1 MSGRSP
7 GVGRPR
13 APALPARF
21 RIVDAPVQ
29 TFGGEAHRVRDTKG
43 DELAVHED
51 LQRIGSIS
59 GGERDVA
66 AQAEGVVLI
75 HPGVVAGQG
84 AARVPHALELRPREW
99 IERPAFRTV
108 LSRRGRTVERPVAFA
123 PVEAREMTA
132 RQRQPDDS
140 VAIDVHAARPVSIH
154 GRLGLVPRHLVDFRQ
169 SGGRWVLAGI
179 QPNDRAG
186 KAQHRAPDRTIDR
199 THADAV
205 EARHDPL
212 VFGRIDWSVWLHVLV
227 ALAVAVGVENERRP
241 TL

>member
-1 MSGRSP
+1 MIPLLRERIRTKLELHDLGLRPFAAFDVSGRSP
-7 GVGRPR
+7 GVGRPH

-21 RIVDAPVQ
+21 RIVDAPV
-29 TFGGEAHRVRDTKG
+29 
-43 DELAVHED
+43 
-51 LQRIGSIS
+51 
-59 GGERDVA
+59 
-66 AQAEGVVLI
+66 
-75 HPGVVAGQG
+75 
-84 AARVPHALELRPREW
+84 
-99 IERPAFRTV
+99 
-108 LSRRGRTVERPVAFA
+108 
-123 PVEAREMTA
+123 EAREMTA
-132 RQRQPDDS
+132 RQWQPDDS

-169 SGGRWVLAGI
+169 SGSRWVLAGI

-212 VFGRIDWSVWLHVLV
+212 VFGRIDWSVWLHVVV
-227 ALAVAVGVENERRP
+227 ALAVAIGVENERRP